1 MRIVVYGAGGAGGH
15 FGARL
20 ARAGEDVTFVARGA
34 HLEAIRTAGL
44 VVETPDGEIRIHP
57 ARATSDPGAVAG
69 ADAVLL
75 GVKTWQ
81 VEEAGRVMAP
91 ALGGETYVVP
101 LQNGVEAASQLVRTV
116 GEGRVVG
123 GLCATFS
130 FVVAPG
136 RIRSLGAFHSVR
148 FGELSGRPSE
158 RTDRLLSAF
167 DRAGVR
173 ATIPPDIHLALWEKF
188 LFVVPFGSVGAF
200 RNAPIGETR
209 SDPETRAMLER
220 GMREILAVARARGVA
235 LPDEAVPAAMGF
247 IDSLDPKGTASLQ
260 RDLAEGR
267 PSELE
272 AWTGAV
278 VRLGR
283 EAGVPTPLHA
293 EIYAA
298 LLPRERAALLH
309 SPVPP
314 RAGGEG
320 AG

>member
-101 LQNGVEAASQLVRTV
+101 LQNGVEAASQLARTV

-148 FGELSGRPSE
+148 FGELDGRPSE

-167 DRAGVR
+167 ERAGVR

-283 EAGVPTPLHA
+283 EAGVATPLHA

-298 LLPRERAALLH
+298 LLPLERAARERI
-309 SPVPP
+309 S
-314 RAGGEG
+314 RR
-320 AG
+320 

>member
-101 LQNGVEAASQLVRTV
+101 LQNGVEAASQLARTV

-148 FGELSGRPSE
+148 FGELDGRPSE

-167 DRAGVR
+167 ERAGVR

-200 RNAPIGETR
+200 RKAPIGETR

-283 EAGVPTPLHA
+283 EAGVATPLHA

-298 LLPRERAALLH
+298 LLPLERAARERI
-309 SPVPP
+309 S
-314 RAGGEG
+314 RR
-320 AG
+320 